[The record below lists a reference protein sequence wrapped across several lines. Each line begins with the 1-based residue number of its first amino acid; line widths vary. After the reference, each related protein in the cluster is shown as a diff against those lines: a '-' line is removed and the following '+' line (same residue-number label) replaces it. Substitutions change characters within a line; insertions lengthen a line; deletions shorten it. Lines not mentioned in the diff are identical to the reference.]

1 MDQRRPRAITII
13 AVLMVLFGSAE
24 VVTGFTHNFLGLIS
38 TTNNSLATYGAAGVG
53 ALYAVGGF
61 LLLRTTKRAA
71 ALALACLIAVVLGRV
86 ALVSTGLYPLNTFLQ
101 IFSIVVGTLIAVA
114 FAIYIAAKWH
124 SFK

>member
-1 MDQRRPRAITII
+1 
-13 AVLMVLFGSAE
+13 MVLFGSAE

-38 TTNNSLATYGAAGVG
+38 TTNTTLAAYGAAGVG

-61 LLLRTTKRAA
+61 LLFRMTKRAA
-71 ALALACLIAVVLGRV
+71 ALALACLVAVVIGRL
-86 ALVSTGLYPLNTFLQ
+86 ALVATGLYPLNSFLQ

-114 FAIYIAAKWH
+114 FAIYIASRRR